1 MLNVKAVPCEKS
13 KATVLTSKKHFD
25 ININFL
31 DKLEK
36 TNPHFFDM
44 AFEILASAGGLQSGI
59 AFYFGAF
66 RKCNSKSWYRFL
78 KFCKKDGR
86 IKVYRKNNKMV
97 YEVPT
102 YFEE

>member
-1 MLNVKAVPCEKS
+1 MLNVKATPCEKS
-13 KATVLTSKKHFD
+13 KAILLMSK
-25 ININFL
+25 
-31 DKLEK
+31 
-36 TNPHFFDM
+36 
-44 AFEILASAGGLQSGI
+44 G
-59 AFYFGAF
+59 YFGFSQKFTNDLRVARPHDF
-66 RKCNSKSWYRFL
+66 QLVFGLFVTIVGLWANPLTYSFIRRNPKRWYRFL

>member
-1 MLNVKAVPCEKS
+1 MLNVKATPCKQDE
-13 KATVLTSKKHFD
+13 AIVLV
-25 ININFL
+25 
-31 DKLEK
+31 DK
-36 TNPHFFDM
+36 
-44 AFEILASAGGLQSGI
+44 G
-59 AFYFGAF
+59 YFGFNHKFINDLQVARPHDFKFFFELVVIIMGLWANPLKYSF
-66 RKCNSKSWYRFL
+66 RRRNPKHWYRFL